1 MQTSL
6 NKINDLVSTL
16 KSLPQISEE
25 NQRKLEKKF
34 RLEFNYNSNHIE
46 GNTLTYGET
55 ELLLIFDKTDGTHEM
70 REYEEMK
77 AHDVAYK
84 IIHDWAKDTE
94 HPLTETYIKQLN
106 EIILVRPFW
115 KEAITS
121 DGQATRRL
129 IKVGEYKEF
138 PNSVRLQNGELF
150 EYASP
155 IDTPIKMGELM
166 QWYNT
171 EIQKNELHPVA
182 LAAMLH
188 YKFVCIHPFD
198 DGNGRISRLLMNYV
212 LIKNNLPPIIIK
224 TNDKK
229 NYLNALNQADTG
241 NLEAFVKYIA
251 DQLAWS
257 IQLVTKATKGES
269 VEEPEDLDKRLA
281 LLELELDAVDPN
293 EEVKYRFSKEVF
305 IQIYKSWLSE
315 LIKELVP
322 AIQKFNKFFTGT
334 THHINLGNGV
344 SSTQFINEEPDEIL
358 AKLERQFSEK
368 NNNFNEYESRT
379 QISAQYGTLI
389 KGGLKTFGCNYGVEI
404 KFDFIK
410 YEVFVDEF
418 TEGNQRKQVKFFER
432 LLHKPLTK
440 TDITKIT
447 KQLTDAIYEHID
459 VNTKKN
465 GLR

>member
-16 KSLPQISEE
+16 KSLPPISEE

-34 RLEFNYNSNHIE
+34 RLEFNYNSNHLE
-46 GNTLTYGET
+46 GNTLSYGET

-115 KEAITS
+115 KEAITQ
-121 DGQATRRL
+121 DGQATKRL

-182 LAAMLH
+182 LAALLH

-224 TNDKK
+224 TKDKK

-241 NLEAFVKYIA
+241 NLEAFVKYIG

-269 VEEPEDLDKRLA
+269 VEEVDDLEKEIELFKKAQLSSIQKESIKSDEVVRQCFEQKIEPLISELNSKLLKFKDLFSFLVDNVLIHSYRSGVKPSALANLNSVINQSVNVTEIHWQRTYDKSMNGKINSTILHTRILFEPTFFLITVNNTHVLQKEYNQE
-281 LLELELDAVDPN
+281 LLQSELNDTVSKG
-293 EEVKYRFSKEVF
+293 VKICF
-305 IQIYKSWLSE
+305 E
-315 LIKELVP
+315 LIKS
-322 AIQKFNKFFTGT
+322 
-334 THHINLGNGV
+334 H
-344 SSTQFINEEPDEIL
+344 
-358 AKLERQFSEK
+358 
-368 NNNFNEYESRT
+368 
-379 QISAQYGTLI
+379 
-389 KGGLKTFGCNYGVEI
+389 
-404 KFDFIK
+404 
-410 YEVFVDEF
+410 
-418 TEGNQRKQVKFFER
+418 
-432 LLHKPLTK
+432 TK
-440 TDITKIT
+440 
-447 KQLTDAIYEHID
+447 E
-459 VNTKKN
+459 
-465 GLR
+465 